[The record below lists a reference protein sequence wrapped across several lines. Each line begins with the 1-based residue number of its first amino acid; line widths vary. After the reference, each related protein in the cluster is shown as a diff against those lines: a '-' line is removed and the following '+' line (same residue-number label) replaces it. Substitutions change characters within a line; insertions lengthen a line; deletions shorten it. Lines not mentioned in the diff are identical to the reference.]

1 MIAVVGATFV
11 SRFGLGDAC
20 PGIGAA
26 ISDMKNSQALDVQAI
41 SQPDD
46 SLMKVKNR

>member
-1 MIAVVGATFV
+1 
-11 SRFGLGDAC
+11 
-20 PGIGAA
+20 
-26 ISDMKNSQALDVQAI
+26 MKNSQALDVQAI